1 MNSENEKTITRIRSV
16 AWDGTA
22 CPDGAD
28 CPSLLATNWGTRLT
42 VGRLVT
48 NPEVLRMLGLPPG
61 ETAIET
67 PNELWGGGPGPLQAS
82 ASGMRVTVGTLVTD
96 PEVLRMLNLPLGE
109 VAIETPNDNWEDM
122 P

>member
-16 AWDGTA
+16 AWDGSL

-28 CPSLLATNWGTRLT
+28 CPSLLTTNWGTRLT

-48 NPEVLRMLGLPPG
+48 
-61 ETAIET
+61 
-67 PNELWGGGPGPLQAS
+67 
-82 ASGMRVTVGTLVTD
+82 D
-96 PEVLRMLNLPLGE
+96 PEVLSMLDLPPGE
-109 VAIETPNDNWEDM
+109 VAIETPSDNWEDM